1 VLISL
6 SNALLNS
13 SEVNMGESTLSP
25 PKIEVTRIIFL
36 QLHFLVIYEH
46 HILDYFC
53 FFKVYMINFKLSL
66 INYFEKSNKH
76 WRIWTYGI
84 YLWKKIPTT

>member
-1 VLISL
+1 VLIPF

-13 SEVNMGESTLSP
+13 FEVNLGESTLSP
-25 PKIEVTRIIFL
+25 PKIEVTCIIFL

-53 FFKVYMINFKLSL
+53 LF
-66 INYFEKSNKH
+66 
-76 WRIWTYGI
+76 
-84 YLWKKIPTT
+84 